1 MMKCPSN
8 IIELMHNYLDEEI
21 SPQDEL
27 ILREHLHECV
37 KCSQHFN
44 DLKKTIAF
52 IQHSSHLVPSDDF
65 TAKVMARL
73 PKEKKTIRLERWF
86 KKHPMI
92 MAASLFFALMMGSL
106 FTTWNG
112 EQQFSVSTKENL
124 IIKGNTVIVPKGE
137 VVNGDIVVRNGSI
150 KIEGKVNGNVTV
162 IHGEKHLASAGQVT
176 GEIEEINEVFDWI
189 WYNIKDVMKDVL
201 KTFERE

>member
-1 MMKCPSN
+1 MTKCPSN
-8 IIELMHNYLDEEI
+8 VIELMHNYLDEDI

-27 ILREHLHECV
+27 ILREHLHECA

-44 DLKKTIAF
+44 DLKKTVAF

-65 TAKVMARL
+65 TAKVIARL
-73 PKEKKTIRLERWF
+73 PKEKKTIRLRRWF
-86 KKHPMI
+86 KRHPMI
-92 MAASLFFALMMGSL
+92 TAASLFFALMMGSL
-106 FTTWNG
+106 LTTWNG
-112 EQQFSVSTKENL
+112 EKQLSVSTKENL
-124 IIKGNTVIVPKGE
+124 IIKGNTVIVPEGE

-176 GEIEEINEVFDWI
+176 GEIEEINAVFDWL
-189 WYNIKDVMKDVL
+189 WYNIKQTKKDIL